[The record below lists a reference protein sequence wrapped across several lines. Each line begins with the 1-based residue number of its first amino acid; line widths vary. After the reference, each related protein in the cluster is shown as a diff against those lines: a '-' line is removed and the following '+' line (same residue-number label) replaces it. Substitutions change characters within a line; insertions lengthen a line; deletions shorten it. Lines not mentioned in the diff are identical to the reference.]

1 MIRSSIIKNAYFTS
15 SQDGDIKKVLKN
27 IKSSVNFA
35 GMKQTHSSEVEII
48 NSKGIYNSD
57 GIETNTHDLPL
68 VVCVA
73 DCIPILMKSNNL
85 ISAVHAGWRGINSSI
100 FEKSLENHNFKS
112 LKISIGPHAKEC
124 CYEVKEDLKQ
134 LFPSSTIELNGRF
147 YLNLRKRIEEF
158 CVKENIELEVSNQCT
173 ICDDS
178 YYSYRKT
185 STTLR
190 QFGII
195 WQ

>member
-1 MIRSSIIKNAYFTS
+1 MISSSIIKNAYFTS
-15 SQDGDIKKVLKN
+15 SRDGDIKKVLKD
-27 IKSSVNFA
+27 IKSDVNFA
-35 GMKQTHSSEVEII
+35 EMKQTHSSDVKVI
-48 NSKGIYNSD
+48 NNVGIYDSD
-57 GIETNTHDLPL
+57 GIETNIQDLPL
-68 VVCVA
+68 VVRVA

-85 ISAVHAGWRGINSSI
+85 ISAVHAGWRGINNSI
-100 FEKSLENHNFKS
+100 FEKSLKNHNFKS

-134 LFPSSTIELNGRF
+134 LFPLSTNEINGRY

-158 CVKENIELEVSNQCT
+158 CIKENIELEVSHQCT
-173 ICDDS
+173 ICDDN
-178 YYSYRKT
+178 YFSYRRT
-185 STTLR
+185 STSQR